1 MTFPYSLRN
10 NGSRDLAGHI
20 CWRYTAVY
28 LFLFLQLCIKSE
40 NLGDFIGGFG
50 RKCHTLLLENS
61 NVVER
66 CEVQVKLTARG
77 RRLNSIALNFEKVLP
92 PHDHTAEMLTYYRAH
107 SPLNKGQVICIF
119 VISVFLCICV
129 LYLQPNPLCSRAS
142 VFVSPLDFIIEPVCS
157 SSCTESTCRDVG
169 QSRCPDVFMIGS
181 WKRFTDPS
189 PVYIQKSLCAINKH
203 RHLLT

>member
-40 NLGDFIGGFG
+40 YLGDFSGGFG

-142 VFVSPLDFIIEPVCS
+142 VFVSPLDFIIEPYVAQAVQN
-157 SSCTESTCRDVG
+157 RRVG
-169 QSRCPDVFMIGS
+169 TSARVGAQMFLWSAAGS
-181 WKRFTDPS
+181 
-189 PVYIQKSLCAINKH
+189 VLQI
-203 RHLLT
+203 LLLYTYRRACVQ